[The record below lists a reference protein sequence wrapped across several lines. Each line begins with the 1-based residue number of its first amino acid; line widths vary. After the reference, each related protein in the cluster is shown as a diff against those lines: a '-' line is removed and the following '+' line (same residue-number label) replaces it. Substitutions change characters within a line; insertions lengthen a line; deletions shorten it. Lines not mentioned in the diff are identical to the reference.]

1 MIFSKT
7 RVRAHTPVLAIV
19 SLFVAG
25 CSTVETQSF
34 NVGTGGN
41 VESAQIAVDADF
53 GRYDRLQAEE
63 MGIFFPAGVAMRV
76 ADLDRLRGTFRDAFF
91 AELEGYSISSE
102 PGPTTM
108 QVQASL
114 IDLRGSAGTD
124 VSSLRRD
131 IRDLAT
137 SGSLVFLMEMRD
149 STSGRVLARAADSAK
164 APALGT
170 SAGSD
175 TDWKAVDDA
184 AAHWARLFRQFLDD
198 NLGR

>member
-1 MIFSKT
+1 MIVSKI
-7 RVRAHTPVLAIV
+7 RVRMYAPALASI
-19 SLFVAG
+19 SLLVAG

-53 GRYDRLQAEE
+53 SRYDRLQAEE
-63 MGIFFPAGVAMRV
+63 MGIYFPAGVVMRA
-76 ADLDRLRGTFRDAFF
+76 ADLDRLRGTFREAFF
-91 AELEGYSISSE
+91 AELEGYSISSQ

-108 QVQASL
+108 QVQATL

-131 IRDLAT
+131 IRDIAT

-164 APALGT
+164 APSLGT
-170 SAGSD
+170 STGAD
-175 TDWKAVDDA
+175 TDWTAVDDA
-184 AAHWARLFRQFLDD
+184 AEHWARLFRQFLDE

>member
-1 MIFSKT
+1 MNFSKT
-7 RVRAHTPVLAIV
+7 RVRIQTSALAIF
-19 SLFVAG
+19 SLLVAG

-53 GRYDRLQAEE
+53 SKYDRLQAEE
-63 MGIFFPAGVAMRV
+63 MGIYFPAGVAMRV
-76 ADLDRLRGTFRDAFF
+76 DDLQRLRGTFRSAFL
-91 AELEGYSISSE
+91 AELEGYSISRE

-131 IRDLAT
+131 IRDIAT

-149 STSGRVLARAADSAK
+149 STSGRVLARAADSART
-164 APALGT
+164 PALGT
-170 SAGSD
+170 DAGTD
-175 TDWKAVDDA
+175 TDWQAVDDA
-184 AAHWARLFRQFLDD
+184 AAHWARLFRQFLDE